1 MKKLLKNNT
10 NQQLKAFTIMELMVA
25 MVLFVTIISLGILL
39 WSNVNNGLKKIQ
51 SDSDVFYE
59 YISFITTI
67 QRDMDQALTVSH
79 AGINLDLN
87 NDVEDIAYTFYPDSV
102 IRAINAVKTKF
113 NLKMVN
119 YEFNYYNKTDLVDGI
134 EFLFMLQKKEIK
146 CYIYKP
152 TRGRS
157 LIKTLLE
164 DGN

>member
-1 MKKLLKNNT
+1 
-10 NQQLKAFTIMELMVA
+10 
-25 MVLFVTIISLGILL
+25 LL

-119 YEFNYYNKTDLVDGI
+119 YEFNYYNKTDLHI
-134 EFLFMLQKKEIK
+134 
-146 CYIYKP
+146 
-152 TRGRS
+152 
-157 LIKTLLE
+157 
-164 DGN
+164 